1 MKGVVDI
8 SLILCDAGDTFR
20 ASQQEARHPFPGLV
34 PPCLLKPCHELKKSE
49 SEKQTEKKKKRVK
62 KILVLKDMFTWHS
75 QKLQLYLFCRS
86 WKFWLLLVREICKRC
101 EESPRG
107 IKTYRVIFFIHN
119 IFLQTF
125 CGRIRWKILKID
137 FKNKCRTLGA
147 DTDGRKVTY
156 LATRASSCLAWREK
170 YLSICQF
177 FKYWSLC
184 RSNIIW
190 KINKYIPQW
199 WEWW

>member
-1 MKGVVDI
+1 MADLELQSDACSAVSAFPLVGVDMHVCIISTSTEKKRIEGVVDI

-62 KILVLKDMFTWHS
+62 KILVLKDMFTSHS

-86 WKFWLLLVREICKRC
+86 EKFWLLLVREICKRC

-107 IKTYRVIFFIHN
+107 IKTYRVRIIFWF
-119 IFLQTF
+119 IFL
-125 CGRIRWKILKID
+125 
-137 FKNKCRTLGA
+137 
-147 DTDGRKVTY
+147 
-156 LATRASSCLAWREK
+156 
-170 YLSICQF
+170 
-177 FKYWSLC
+177 
-184 RSNIIW
+184 
-190 KINKYIPQW
+190 
-199 WEWW
+199 